1 MTASKVKGYYHATGT
16 TTALPLTS
24 HPITYQ
30 QIGQDVWTH
39 RPTNLVLDTEKT
51 SPPPGLLIANTL
63 SEPTTEKLIIGSD
76 SLLHLHEQV
85 AAAAWI
91 ISTGDTKHLSA
102 TFLMTNISSYT
113 SHRIE
118 LEGIFRALHHLDLL
132 NITPKMVEQWCDN
145 EQAVKDSTTTLNGPS
160 MMIKAEALPCTI
172 YTTDFHSIQTSNTY
186 MDTRTLGNQRDIIT
200 RTKLVVLWRQ
210 IRHQITHAPTHQTGP
225 NQSRSPCD
233 TPNKHPFTKGPY
245 PSKYR

>member
-16 TTALPLTS
+16 TTSLPLNS

-39 RPTNLVLDTEKT
+39 RPTNLALDIEQT
-51 SPPPGLLIANTL
+51 SPPPGLLTAKTL
-63 SEPTTEKLIIGSD
+63 TEPTTENLIIGSD
-76 SLLHLHEQV
+76 GSLHIHEQV

-91 ISTGDTKHLSA
+91 ISAGDTKHLSA

-118 LEGIFRALHHLDLL
+118 LEGIFHTLHHLDLL

-145 EQAVKDSTTTLNGPS
+145 KQAQCSESERRGSRHTTKNDAHQIP
-160 MMIKAEALPCTI
+160 ALT
-172 YTTDFHSIQTSNTY
+172 TY
-186 MDTRTLGNQRDIIT
+186 MINKYSWSTDTIKTVNCAAINSVQRNLSD
-200 RTKLVVLWRQ
+200 TK
-210 IRHQITHAPTHQTGP
+210 
-225 NQSRSPCD
+225 
-233 TPNKHPFTKGPY
+233 
-245 PSKYR
+245 